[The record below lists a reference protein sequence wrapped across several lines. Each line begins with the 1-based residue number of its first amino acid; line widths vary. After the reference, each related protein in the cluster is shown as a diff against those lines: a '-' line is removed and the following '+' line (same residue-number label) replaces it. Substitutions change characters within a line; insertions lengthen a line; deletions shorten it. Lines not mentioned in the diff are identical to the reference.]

1 MTIAH
6 ALKVAAKKAGWSATK
21 IAATVGKSEASAR
34 QWLKG
39 ATDMSATDYQR
50 LREELPG
57 FAELIDHKAVA
68 A

>member
-1 MTIAH
+1 MTIAD
-6 ALKVAAKKAGWSATK
+6 ALKTAARKAGWSSTK

-34 QWLKG
+34 QWMKG
-39 ATDMSATDYQR
+39 TTDMSATDYQR

-57 FAELIDHKAVA
+57 FAGLVDGKNVA

>member
-1 MTIAH
+1 MTIAT
-6 ALKVAAKKAGWSATK
+6 ALKTASRKAGWSPTK

-57 FAELIDHKAVA
+57 FAELVDRKAVA